1 MKKFTSLFLIL
12 VGIMVILATSKP
24 LYLMY
29 KEKQIQSY
37 LNTTF
42 TLTQQD
48 ISENVLD
55 INNNTIEVINTPKDD
70 LIRLEIMLNGEKLP
84 GSVEV
89 SPAKD
94 GNYTRGVWVNVLTI
108 HKNEESSNKNDLVA
122 IVQTIK
128 DQASWNIYYIDNQQK
143 MTANHVTNENRSNDP
158 LDTYLIK
165 NSGAPMIGYYSDIN
179 YASGNPLAT
188 VIPIAIA
195 ITGGILLLIGLL
207 IFPRRK
213 KKSC

>member
-1 MKKFTSLFLIL
+1 MKKFSSIFLIVL
-12 VGIMVILATSKP
+12 GVMIILATSNP

-29 KEKQIQSY
+29 KEKKIQHS
-37 LNTTF
+37 LNTTY
-42 TLTQQD
+42 TITQQD
-48 ISENVLD
+48 VTKNILK
-55 INNNTIEVINTPKDD
+55 INNNTIEVVNTPKGN

-84 GSVEV
+84 GSTDVA
-89 SPAKD
+89 PAKD

-108 HKNEESSNKNDLVA
+108 HKNEESSNKNDWVA
-122 IVQTIK
+122 IVQTMK
-128 DQASWNIYYIDNQQK
+128 EQASWNIYYIDNQQK
-143 MTANHVTNENRSNDP
+143 MTAKHVTNENRSNDP
-158 LDTYLIK
+158 LDIYLIK

-207 IFPRRK
+207 TIPRRQK
-213 KKSC
+213 K